1 MDSVALEPDQLARF
15 KREVERDPSSPR
27 SVPLANALRRMG
39 QLAEA
44 EAVVRAFLTQAPGR
58 RRGEFV
64 LARVLLERGALDE
77 ALLILDRL
85 YPRDSENVTL
95 TTVYAEALIE
105 AGRVADARAV
115 IDRGRFIGLPP
126 EVQGRLLAR
135 IEQDTLAAP
144 AVTLPGAFLQPI
156 GDGTDTRPRRLGQ
169 PVSDTED
176 PFAVPVIVARLADP
190 GSPAG
195 GADTSLPLDRPAVR
209 LAALRSW
216 AARLGLEQES
226 C

>member
-15 KREVERDPSSPR
+15 KREVARDPSSPR

-39 QLAEA
+39 QLSEA
-44 EAVVRAFLTQAPGR
+44 ETVVRAFLSQAPGR

-85 YPRDSENVTL
+85 YPRDSENVAL

-126 EVQGRLLAR
+126 DVQGRLLAR
-135 IEQDTLAAP
+135 IEQDTLATP

-169 PVSDTED
+169 PVGDSGD
-176 PFAVPVIVARLADP
+176 PFGVPVVVARLAGP
-190 GSPAG
+190 TVSTT
-195 GADTSLPLDRPAVR
+195 GAAASLPLDRPALR

-216 AARLGLEQES
+216 ASRLGLEPGP